1 MEDMMNKLQS
11 ILNDEESMKHI
22 QELAGMLAAGT
33 DETQQSAAQSPPVTS
48 NSSQSSPQNQTQQQ
62 NSNEFDISQLLQGL
76 GINNGGQ
83 PKNQNQTSDFDF
95 SKLLKIQQVVQA
107 ANKPDNNIS
116 FLLALKPLLR
126 DENKVKIDRLVKI
139 FKLFSIYPLIKES
152 GLGGDLLGLF

>member
-11 ILNDEESMKHI
+11 ILNDEESMKQI